1 MASIRDVAK
10 LAQVAPSTVSL
21 VLNNKG
27 YVSEASRKKVLD
39 AIEKLN
45 YVPNELARNLYR
57 NSTNIIGIIVPD
69 VAHPFFGAFIGA
81 LEIALYKY
89 NYKIM
94 VCSTI
99 ERENAEHEIVD
110 MLRRQMIDG
119 IIMGC
124 HSLEV
129 DLYDNVNKPIVAFD
143 RIINNKI
150 PIIRSDHEK
159 GGRLAAQ
166 AMLKAGCKYPL
177 QITGIKNSS
186 MSAYLHHSAFK
197 DELSRNGI
205 EVINYEMEW
214 NKFDMNYF
222 KRVAVDVFEKYPHI
236 DGVYGADMVVCACL
250 GEARKRKLDI
260 PKDIKFIAYDGTF
273 ITESSFYNITAIVQ
287 PINIL
292 AQKTAQMIVSLIKNE
307 NIEKADCAFV
317 PVYGLFRCHQH
328 RAQRAADSALRWYG
342 RRRCNARQLCRP
354 VPVPCH

>member
-57 NSTNIIGIIVPD
+57 NCTNIIGIVVPD
-69 VAHPFFGAFIGA
+69 IAHPFFGAFIRF
-81 LEIALYKY
+81 LEVALYKH

-99 ERENAEHEIVD
+99 ERENAEHELVD

-150 PIIRSDHEK
+150 PIIRSDHAQ

-166 AMLKAGCKYPL
+166 AMLKAGCKHPL
-177 QITGIKNSS
+177 QIIGAKSVTTP
-186 MSAYLHHSAFK
+186 AHLHHATFREEMLKAKVDIK
-197 DELSRNGI
+197 D
-205 EVINYEMEW
+205 YEMEW
-214 NKFDMNYF
+214 NKFSMDYF
-222 KRVAVDVFEKYPHI
+222 CQVAKEIFERYPEI
-236 DGVYGADMVVCACL
+236 DGIYGSDMIICACYA
-250 GEARKRKLDI
+250 EACKHNLKV
-260 PKDIKFIAYDGTF
+260 PQDIKLMAYDGTL
-273 ITESSFYNITAIVQ
+273 ITNCGLLNITSIVQ
-287 PINIL
+287 PIEQL

-307 NIEKADCAFV
+307 DIEKEV
-317 PVYGLFRCHQH
+317 IMPVF
-328 RAQRAADSALRWYG
+328 LRQG
-342 RRRCNARQLCRP
+342 DTC
-354 VPVPCH
+354 

>member
-27 YVSEASRKKVLD
+27 YVSDASRKKVLD
-39 AIEKLN
+39 AIKKLN

-166 AMLKAGCKYPL
+166 AMLKSGCKYPL

-307 NIEKADCAFV
+307 NIEKEVIV
-317 PVYGLFRCHQH
+317 PISIRYGDTC
-328 RAQRAADSALRWYG
+328 
-342 RRRCNARQLCRP
+342 
-354 VPVPCH
+354 

>member
-57 NSTNIIGIIVPD
+57 NCTNIIGVVVPD
-69 VAHPFFGAFIGA
+69 IAHPFFGAFIRF
-81 LEIALYKY
+81 LEVALYKH

-99 ERENAEHEIVD
+99 ERENAEHELVD

-150 PIIRSDHEK
+150 PIIRSDHAQ

-166 AMLKAGCKYPL
+166 AMLKAGCKHPL
-177 QITGIKNSS
+177 QIIGAKSVTTP
-186 MSAYLHHSAFK
+186 AHLHHATFREEMLKAKVDIK
-197 DELSRNGI
+197 D
-205 EVINYEMEW
+205 YEMEW

-307 NIEKADCAFV
+307 NIEKEVIV
-317 PVYGLFRCHQH
+317 PISIRYGDTC
-328 RAQRAADSALRWYG
+328 
-342 RRRCNARQLCRP
+342 
-354 VPVPCH
+354 

>member
-177 QITGIKNSS
+177 QITGIK
-186 MSAYLHHSAFK
+186 K
-197 DELSRNGI
+197 
-205 EVINYEMEW
+205 
-214 NKFDMNYF
+214 
-222 KRVAVDVFEKYPHI
+222 
-236 DGVYGADMVVCACL
+236 
-250 GEARKRKLDI
+250 
-260 PKDIKFIAYDGTF
+260 
-273 ITESSFYNITAIVQ
+273 
-287 PINIL
+287 
-292 AQKTAQMIVSLIKNE
+292 
-307 NIEKADCAFV
+307 
-317 PVYGLFRCHQH
+317 
-328 RAQRAADSALRWYG
+328 
-342 RRRCNARQLCRP
+342 
-354 VPVPCH
+354 

>member
-57 NSTNIIGIIVPD
+57 NCTNIIGVVVPD
-69 VAHPFFGAFIGA
+69 IAHPFFGAFIRF
-81 LEIALYKY
+81 LEVALYKH

-99 ERENAEHEIVD
+99 ERENAEHELVD

-150 PIIRSDHEK
+150 PIIRSDHET
-159 GGRLAAQ
+159 GGKLAAQ
-166 AMLKAGCKYPL
+166 AMLKAGCKHPL
-177 QITGIKNSS
+177 QIIGAKSVTTPAHMHHLNFKKEMEKFQIKVR
-186 MSAYLHHSAFK
+186 
-197 DELSRNGI
+197 D
-205 EVINYEMEW
+205 YEMEW
-214 NKFDMNYF
+214 NKFDMSYF
-222 KRVAVDVFEKYPHI
+222 KRVAVDVFEKYPQI
-236 DGVYGADMVVCACL
+236 DGIYGADMVVCACL

-287 PINIL
+287 PINLL
-292 AQKTAQMIVSLIKNE
+292 AQKTAEMIVSLIKNKD
-307 NIEKADCAFV
+307 IEKEV
-317 PVYGLFRCHQH
+317 IMSV
-328 RAQRAADSALRWYG
+328 SLRQG
-342 RRRCNARQLCRP
+342 DTC
-354 VPVPCH
+354 